1 MNIDTLAGE
10 GTDLKGKF
18 KEGLGNATGD
28 AALRQEGIADQVSG
42 NLRKAFGELRD
53 FAREQPVVAAAVIGV
68 VGFALL
74 SSRGK
79 RRQ

>member
-28 AALRQEGIADQVSG
+28 AALRQEGIADQVAG
-42 NLRKAFGELRD
+42 NVRKAFGELRD
-53 FAREQPVVAAAVIGV
+53 FVREKPVAAAIVIGM

-74 SSRGK
+74 SSR